1 MGSFLK
7 IGLPSNFSHAAF
19 QVPEINCYFV
29 GGKATINRVFQPFLI
44 VKIQISKQM
53 KNLFVGILITTLLI
67 VSLGSCARQ
76 GTPNGGPKDT
86 IAPVMVAA
94 SPKYKS
100 VHFKE
105 KRIQLEFDEYV
116 KFKNLFKQLIVSPP
130 LENPLVIKPLG
141 YPSKRI
147 TIDIQDTLKQNTTY
161 SLNFGNSI
169 IDNNE
174 GNPLGSFK
182 YVFSTGAFVDSLEIR
197 GTLKNALEKDTDGN
211 LSVLLYE
218 YNENYRDSLIYN
230 EKPIYVTNTLDTT
243 SFRISNIKKGTYKLV
258 ALKDFNNNFQYN
270 PKQDKIGFLNKP
282 IAIPTDSTFELQL
295 FKEIPDFKVFKPLEN
310 KIGKIIFGFE
320 GKRDRLLQI
329 ALQTKTPPLFKSF
342 VNLEENKDTLNYW
355 YTPFE
360 TDSLQFHV
368 TAKNIDTLY
377 TVKLRTS
384 KTDSLVVRSAT
395 GTTLHPK
402 DTFAIQT
409 NIPIDHID
417 TKQIRIVDKDTLL
430 VPFQTFLDA
439 NKTKLSVRF
448 NSKRNDKYRV
458 DLLPNALVDF
468 QGETNDS
475 LQFNLKTLDFE
486 DYGTIEM
493 ELKNVTQ
500 FPVLVDLLDTKE
512 KRIERQSSNQKTN
525 FSFENI
531 VPGTYLIRVIYDSNK
546 NKKWDT
552 GSFLKQQ
559 QPEKVFHYPIALKIK
574 ANWTISE
581 IFDLSLETANMG
593 QEESP

>member
-1 MGSFLK
+1 
-7 IGLPSNFSHAAF
+7 
-19 QVPEINCYFV
+19 
-29 GGKATINRVFQPFLI
+29 
-44 VKIQISKQM
+44 M
-53 KNLFVGILITTLLI
+53 KNLFVFFLLATLLI
-67 VSLGSCARQ
+67 FSTNRCARK
-76 GTPNGGPKDT
+76 GSPTGGPKDS
-86 IAPVMVAA
+86 IAPVMVTAF
-94 SPKYKS
+94 PEYKS

-105 KRIQLEFDEYV
+105 KRIRLEFDEYV

-130 LENPLVIKPLG
+130 LKNALIIKPLSS
-141 YPSKRI
+141 PSKRI
-147 TIDIQDTLKQNTTY
+147 TIDIKDTLKENTTY
-161 SLNFGNSI
+161 SFNFGNSI

-182 YVFSTGAFVDSLEIR
+182 YVFSTGAFVDSLELH
-197 GTLKNALEKDTDGN
+197 GTLSDAIQKETENN

-218 YNENYRDSLIYN
+218 YNENYTDSTIYN

-243 SFRISNIKKGTYKLV
+243 SFKITNLKKGTYKLV
-258 ALKDFNNNFQYN
+258 ALKDFNNNYQYN
-270 PKQDKIGFLNKP
+270 PKQDKIGFISHP
-282 IAIPTDSTFELQL
+282 ITIPTDSFFELNL

-310 KIGKIIFGFE
+310 KMGKIIFGFE
-320 GKRDRLLQI
+320 GVRDSLLQI
-329 ALQTKTPPLFKSF
+329 VLQTTTPSAFKSF
-342 VNLEENKDTLNYW
+342 VSLEENKDTLNYW

-360 TDSLQFHV
+360 TDSLQFKV
-368 TAKNIDTLY
+368 TATNIDTLY

-384 KTDSLVVRSAT
+384 KTDSLLVRSVT

-417 TKQIRIVDKDTLL
+417 TNQIRIIDKDTLL
-430 VPFQTFLDA
+430 VPFQTFLHA
-439 NKTKLSVRF
+439 NRTKLSVHF

-500 FPVLVDLLDTKE
+500 FPVLVDLLDPKE
-512 KRIERQSSNQKTN
+512 KLIERQSSNQKTN
-525 FSFENI
+525 FIFEN
-531 VPGTYLIRVIYDSNK
+531 VLPGSYFIRVIYDTNH

-552 GSFLKQQ
+552 GNFLKQQ
-559 QPEKVFHYPIALKIK
+559 QPEKVFQYPIELKIK

-581 IFDLSLETANMG
+581 IFDLSLDTSLDEI
-593 QEESP
+593 EVSP